1 MSASTQVRNTNNIQ
15 KCSAGLE
22 EQECCAVTGEGR
34 KDPLKGLSKLW
45 QKKCHPNLR
54 GRGTRGGTG
63 VRAKKSHPSVP
74 PLLVPPSKSN
84 IKPSPNNKI
93 KKHAKKPAFDP
104 SNYRK
109 ISDTL
114 HPVRTMGSLPVPVSA
129 VESSAVNTTTP
140 GSQAMSSPVSSMS
153 SPVSNPSSRVSSPVG
168 SIVFVP
174 PLGRQTP
181 LPSHDQEYS
190 SQHLC
195 VQCSESGLHHC
206 EGCKGSRPVTQHIIS
221 QFLTLPQ
228 AVITNPFLSLT
239 NQELGAHTDGRVDQ
253 I

>member
-1 MSASTQVRNTNNIQ
+1 MFSRFRR
-15 KCSAGLE
+15 AGML
-22 EQECCAVTGEGR
+22 CCDRGGEKRPPEGFVQTVAKKVPPKFEGEGD
-34 KDPLKGLSKLW
+34 K
-45 QKKCHPNLR
+45 
-54 GRGTRGGTG
+54 GGTG

-74 PLLVPPSKSN
+74 PLLVPTSKSN

-104 SNYRK
+104 SKYRK
-109 ISDTL
+109 ISVTL

-140 GSQAMSSPVSSMS
+140 GSQAMSSPVSSVS